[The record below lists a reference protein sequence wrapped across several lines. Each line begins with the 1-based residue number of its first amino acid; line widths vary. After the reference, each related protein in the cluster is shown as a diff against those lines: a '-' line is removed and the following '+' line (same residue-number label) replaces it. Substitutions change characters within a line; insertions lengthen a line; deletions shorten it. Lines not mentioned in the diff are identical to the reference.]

1 MGKTGKTWETWETGK
16 TGKRKAG
23 VREWGNEGGR

>member
-23 VREWGNEGGR
+23 VREWGTEGGR